1 MILDGVIC
9 QQLGRLHLISSFL
22 QDSIRLQSSTRR
34 CVLRLTTVRMHCSV
48 SISLLLLLA
57 FLVAL
62 PLSAST
68 GRIYVTNSAGNTID
82 VVDSATNKVVQTI
95 KGIEVPHGVNFSP
108 DGKRVYISNE
118 AEAVLDVVNRETGEI
133 IKAVPLSGK
142 PNNIAV
148 TKDGRRIFICIAE
161 KPGALDIVDTVSLQ
175 KAKSIPMKAPLH
187 NVYVTPDGRFAVA
200 GSVRGKF
207 AVVVDVETEEVAW
220 EIAFDQGVRP
230 MAFDA
235 NPDGST
241 RNMFVQLSN
250 VHGFAVVDFA
260 THKEIARIKHPDEPN
275 GFGAIEGRLGTPSH
289 GIGVAPDGKTLW
301 VNSVLANS
309 VFVYSLP
316 DIKLVGHVELP
327 TLDVPGH
334 HAVGST
340 PDWLTFAPDS
350 KTVYVADTALR
361 MVSAIDAKTLKEVAR
376 IKVGEVPKRM
386 NTLALP

>member
-1 MILDGVIC
+1 MSTIIVTK
-9 QQLGRLHLISSFL
+9 RPAFATSF
-22 QDSIRLQSSTRR
+22 
-34 CVLRLTTVRMHCSV
+34 C
-48 SISLLLLLA
+48 LLLTLPFVLL
-57 FLVAL
+57 LS
-62 PLSAST
+62 LSAST
-68 GRIYVTNSAGNTID
+68 GRIYVTNSAGNSVD
-82 VVDSATNKVVQTI
+82 VVDSSTNKVVQVI

-118 AEAVLDVVNRETGEI
+118 SDHVLNVVDRESGDI
-133 IKAVPLSGK
+133 IKSIPLSGR

-148 TKDGRRIFICIAE
+148 TKDGRQIYICIASG
-161 KPGALDIVDTVSLQ
+161 PGALDVVDTTSMEL
-175 KAKSIPMKAPLH
+175 AKSIPMKAPLH

-207 AVVVDVETEEVAW
+207 AVVVDIETAQVAW
-220 EIAFDQGVRP
+220 EVAFDQGVRP

-241 RNMFVQLSN
+241 RHMFVQLSN
-250 VHGFAVVDFA
+250 FHGFAVVDFA
-260 THKEIARIKHPDEPN
+260 THKEVARIKIPDEPN
-275 GFGAIEGRLGTPSH
+275 GFGKIEGRLGTPSH

-301 VNSVLANS
+301 VNSVIANA
-309 VFVYSLP
+309 VFAYSLP
-316 DIKLVGHVELP
+316 DIKLIGHADLP
-327 TLDVPGH
+327 TLDVSGR
-334 HAVGST
+334 HAIGST

-361 MVSAIDAKTLKEVAR
+361 MVSAIDMKSMKEVAR

>member
-1 MILDGVIC
+1 MSLNIAKNHHYGWL
-9 QQLGRLHLISSFL
+9 
-22 QDSIRLQSSTRR
+22 
-34 CVLRLTTVRMHCSV
+34 
-48 SISLLLLLA
+48 SLLLLFVL
-57 FLVAL
+57 LSTL
-62 PLSAST
+62 PLSANT
-68 GRIYVTNSAGNTID
+68 ARVYVTNSAGNTID
-82 VVDSATNKVVQTI
+82 VVDPATNKVVQVI

-118 AEAVLDVVNRETGEI
+118 ADATLEVVDRESGEI
-133 IKAVPLSGK
+133 IKAIPLSGR

-148 TKDGRRIFICIAE
+148 TKDGRHIYICIAQR
-161 KPGALDIVDTVSLQ
+161 PGALDVVDTVSME
-175 KAKSIPMKAPLH
+175 KVKSIPMKAPLH
-187 NVYVTPDGRFAVA
+187 NVYVTPDGRYAVA

-207 AVVVDVETEEVAW
+207 AVAVDTETEQVAW
-220 EIAFDQGVRP
+220 EMPFDQGVRP

-241 RNMFVQLSN
+241 RHMFVQLSN

-260 THKEIARIKHPDEPN
+260 THKETARIKIPDDPN
-275 GFGAIEGRLGTPSH
+275 GFGVIEGRLGTPSH

-316 DIKLVGHVELP
+316 DIKLIGHAELP
-327 TLDVPGH
+327 TLDVPGR
-334 HAVGST
+334 HAIGST

-361 MVSAIDAKTLKEVAR
+361 MVSAIDTKTLKEVAR

>member
-1 MILDGVIC
+1 MLLDGVIC
-9 QQLGRLHLISSFL
+9 QQLSRLHLISSFL
-22 QDSIRLQSSTRR
+22 QESIRLQSSTRR
-34 CVLRLTTVRMHCSV
+34 CVVRLTTERMHCSV
-48 SISLLLLLA
+48 SISLSLLLA

-62 PLSAST
+62 PLSANT
-68 GRIYVTNSAGNTID
+68 ARIYVTNSAGNTID

-118 AEAVLDVVNRETGEI
+118 AEAVLDVVDRETGQI
-133 IKAVPLSGK
+133 IKAVPLSGH

-148 TKDGRRIFICIAE
+148 
-161 KPGALDIVDTVSLQ
+161 
-175 KAKSIPMKAPLH
+175 
-187 NVYVTPDGRFAVA
+187 
-200 GSVRGKF
+200 
-207 AVVVDVETEEVAW
+207 
-220 EIAFDQGVRP
+220 DQGVRP

-289 GIGVAPDGKTLW
+289 GIGVAPDNKTLW

-327 TLDVPGH
+327 TLDVPGRH
-334 HAVGST
+334 VVGST

>member
-1 MILDGVIC
+1 VSATTTRKYIGAC
-9 QQLGRLHLISSFL
+9 QPL
-22 QDSIRLQSSTRR
+22 
-34 CVLRLTTVRMHCSV
+34 
-48 SISLLLLLA
+48 SLLLTLL
-57 FLVAL
+57 LAL
-62 PLSAST
+62 PLSAT
-68 GRIYVTNSAGNTID
+68 TARIYITNSAGNSID
-82 VVDSATNKVVQTI
+82 VVDPATNKVVQVI

-108 DGKRVYISNE
+108 DGKRVYVSNE
-118 AEAVLDVVNRETGEI
+118 ADHVLDVVDQASGEI
-133 IKAVPLSGK
+133 IKTIPLSGR

-148 TKDGRRIFICIAE
+148 TKDGRQIFICIAS
-161 KPGALDIVDTVSLQ
+161 KPGALDVVDAASMEKSL
-175 KAKSIPMKAPLH
+175 SIPMKAPMH
-187 NVYVTPDGRFAVA
+187 NVYITPDGRFAVA
-200 GSVRGKF
+200 GSVPGKF
-207 AVVVDVETEEVAW
+207 AVVVDIETDKVVW
-220 EIAFDQGVRP
+220 DVAFDQGVRP

-241 RNMFVQLSN
+241 RHMFVQLSN

-260 THKEIARIKHPDEPN
+260 THKEVARIKHPDDPT
-275 GFGAIEGRLGTPSH
+275 GFGKEEGRLGTPSH

-316 DIKLVGHVELP
+316 EIKLVGHAELP
-327 TLDVPGH
+327 ALDVAGR

-361 MVSAIDAKTLKEVAR
+361 MVSAIDTKTLKEVAR

-386 NTLALP
+386 NTLEVP

>member
-1 MILDGVIC
+1 MSLAITKEHCGVSRP
-9 QQLGRLHLISSFL
+9 L
-22 QDSIRLQSSTRR
+22 
-34 CVLRLTTVRMHCSV
+34 
-48 SISLLLLLA
+48 SLLLAL
-57 FLVAL
+57 LVAL

-68 GRIYVTNSAGNTID
+68 ARIYVTNSAGNTID
-82 VVDSATNKVVQTI
+82 VVDSATNKVVQVI

-118 AEAVLDVVNRETGEI
+118 TEKVLDIVDRETGEI
-133 IKAVPLSGK
+133 IKAVPLSGH

-161 KPGALDIVDTVSLQ
+161 KPGGLDIVDAASMQ
-175 KAKSIPMKAPLH
+175 KAKTIPMKAPMH

-200 GSVRGKF
+200 GSVPGKF
-207 AVVVDVETEEVAW
+207 AVVVDIETEQVAW

-241 RNMFVQLSN
+241 RHMFVQLSN

-260 THKEIARIKHPDEPN
+260 THKEIARIKHPDVPT
-275 GFGAIEGRLGTPSH
+275 GFGKEEGRLGTPSH
-289 GIGVAPDGKTLW
+289 GIGVAPDNKTLW

-309 VFVYSLP
+309 VFEYSLP
-316 DIKLVGHVELP
+316 DLKLIGHAELP
-327 TLDVPGH
+327 TLDVPGR

>member
-1 MILDGVIC
+1 LLV
-9 QQLGRLHLISSFL
+9 LLI
-22 QDSIRLQSSTRR
+22 
-34 CVLRLTTVRMHCSV
+34 
-48 SISLLLLLA
+48 
-57 FLVAL
+57 AL

-68 GRIYVTNSAGNTID
+68 ARVYVTNSAGNTID
-82 VVDSATNKVVQTI
+82 VVDPATNKVVQVI

-118 AEAVLDVVNRETGEI
+118 AEAVLDVVDRETGEI
-133 IKAVPLSGK
+133 IKAIPLSGH

-161 KPGALDIVDTVSLQ
+161 KPGALDIVDAASLQ

-207 AVVVDVETEEVAW
+207 AVVVDVETEQVAW
-220 EIAFDQGVRP
+220 EVAFDQGVRP

-241 RNMFVQLSN
+241 RHMFVQLSN
-250 VHGFAVVDFA
+250 LHGFAVVDFA
-260 THKEIARIKHPDEPN
+260 THKETARIKLPDEPY
-275 GFGAIEGRLGTPSH
+275 GFGVDEGRLGTPSH
-289 GIGVAPDGKTLW
+289 GIGVAPDNKTLW
-301 VNSVLANS
+301 INSVLANS

-316 DIKLVGHVELP
+316 DIKLVGHAELP
-327 TLDVPGH
+327 TLDVSGR

-340 PDWLTFAPDS
+340 PDWLTFAPDN

>member
-1 MILDGVIC
+1 VSVTTPRERCRVSMLVSVL
-9 QQLGRLHLISSFL
+9 LG
-22 QDSIRLQSSTRR
+22 
-34 CVLRLTTVRMHCSV
+34 
-48 SISLLLLLA
+48 LL
-57 FLVAL
+57 FAL

-68 GRIYVTNSAGNTID
+68 ARVYVTNSAGNTID

-108 DGKRVYISNE
+108 DGKKVYISNE
-118 AEAVLDVVNRETGEI
+118 AEAVLDVVDRETGQI
-133 IKAVPLSGK
+133 IKAIPLSGH

-148 TKDGRRIFICIAE
+148 TKDGRRIFICIAS
-161 KPGALDIVDTVSLQ
+161 KPGALDVVDAASME

-207 AVVVDVETEEVAW
+207 AVVVDVETEQIAW
-220 EIAFDQGVRP
+220 DVSFDQGVRP
-230 MAFDA
+230 MTFDA

-250 VHGFAVVDFA
+250 VHGFAVVDFK
-260 THKEIARIKHPDEPN
+260 THKEIARIKLPDTPN

-289 GIGVAPDGKTLW
+289 GIGVAPDNKTLW
-301 VNSVLANS
+301 VNSVLANA
-309 VFVYSLP
+309 VFEYSLP
-316 DIKLVGHVELP
+316 DLKLVGHVELP
-327 TLDVPGH
+327 TLDRPGQH
-334 HAVGST
+334 LIGST

-361 MVSAIDAKTLKEVAR
+361 MVSSIDAKTLKETAR

>member
-1 MILDGVIC
+1 MSVTTAKEHCGVSRP
-9 QQLGRLHLISSFL
+9 L
-22 QDSIRLQSSTRR
+22 
-34 CVLRLTTVRMHCSV
+34 
-48 SISLLLLLA
+48 SLWLALL
-57 FLVAL
+57 FAL
-62 PLSAST
+62 PVSAT
-68 GRIYVTNSAGNTID
+68 TARIYVTNSAGNTID
-82 VVDSATNKVVQTI
+82 VVDSTTNKVVQTI

-118 AEAVLDVVNRETGEI
+118 SERVLDIVDRESGAIVKTI
-133 IKAVPLSGK
+133 PLSGR

-148 TKDGRRIFICIAE
+148 TKDGRQVFICIAS
-161 KPGALDIVDTVSLQ
+161 KPGALDIVDTVSME
-175 KAKSIPMKAPLH
+175 KSKSIPMKAPLH

-200 GSVRGKF
+200 GSVPGKF
-207 AVVVDVETEEVAW
+207 AVVVDIETDQIAW
-220 EIAFDQGVRP
+220 DVAFDKGVRP

-241 RNMFVQLSN
+241 RHMFVQLSN

-260 THKEIARIKHPDEPN
+260 THKEVARIKHPDEPN

-301 VNSVLANS
+301 VNSVIANA

-316 DIKLVGHVELP
+316 DIKLIGYAALP
-327 TLDVPGH
+327 TLDMPGH
-334 HAVGST
+334 HSIGST

-350 KTVYVADTALR
+350 KTVYVADTALK

>member
-1 MILDGVIC
+1 M
-9 QQLGRLHLISSFL
+9 S
-22 QDSIRLQSSTRR
+22 
-34 CVLRLTTVRMHCSV
+34 LTTITERPALTMSFC
-48 SISLLLLLA
+48 LLLA
-57 FLVAL
+57 LSFVL

-68 GRIYVTNSAGNTID
+68 GRIYVTNSAGNSID
-82 VVDSATNKVVQTI
+82 VVDSTTNKVVQVI

-118 AEAVLDVVNRETGEI
+118 SDHVLDVVDRESGEI
-133 IKAVPLSGK
+133 IKAIPLSGR

-148 TKDGRRIFICIAE
+148 TKDGRQIFICIASA
-161 KPGALDIVDTVSLQ
+161 PGAMDVVDTT
-175 KAKSIPMKAPLH
+175 AMEMTKSIPMTAPLH

-207 AVVVDVETEEVAW
+207 AVAVDIETAKIAW
-220 EIAFDQGVRP
+220 QIPFDEGVRP

-241 RNMFVQLSN
+241 RHMFLQLSN
-250 VHGFAVVDFA
+250 FHGFVVVDFA
-260 THKEIARIKHPDEPN
+260 NHKETARIKFPDEPN
-275 GFGAIEGRLGTPSH
+275 GFGKIEGRLGTPSH

-301 VNSVLANS
+301 VNSVIANA
-309 VFVYSLP
+309 VFAYSLP
-316 DIKLVGHVELP
+316 DIKLIGHADLP
-327 TLDVPGH
+327 TIDVAGR

-340 PDWLTFAPDS
+340 PDWLTFAPDG
-350 KTVYVADTALR
+350 KTIYVADTALR
-361 MVSAIDAKTLKEVAR
+361 MVSAIDMKSMKEVAR

>member
-1 MILDGVIC
+1 MSLTAVRER
-9 QQLGRLHLISSFL
+9 LGL
-22 QDSIRLQSSTRR
+22 ST
-34 CVLRLTTVRMHCSV
+34 LF
-48 SISLLLLLA
+48 SLLLALL
-57 FLVAL
+57 FAL
-62 PLSAST
+62 PSSANT
-68 GRIYVTNSAGNTID
+68 GRIYVTNAAGNSVD
-82 VVDSATNKVVQTI
+82 VVDSATNKVVQVI

-108 DGKRVYISNE
+108 DGKRVYVSNE
-118 AEAVLDVVNRETGEI
+118 SDHVLDVVDRESGEI
-133 IKAVPLSGK
+133 IKAIPLSGR

-148 TKDGRRIFICIAE
+148 TKDGRQIFICIASA
-161 KPGALDIVDTVSLQ
+161 PGAMDIVDTT
-175 KAKSIPMKAPLH
+175 AMEMTKSIPMTAPLH

-207 AVVVDVETEEVAW
+207 AVAVDIETAKIAW
-220 EIAFDQGVRP
+220 QIPFDEGVRP

-241 RNMFVQLSN
+241 RHMFLQLSN
-250 VHGFAVVDFA
+250 FHGFVVVDFA
-260 THKEIARIKHPDEPN
+260 SHKETARIKFPDEPN
-275 GFGAIEGRLGTPSH
+275 GFGKIEGRLGTPSH

-301 VNSVLANS
+301 VNSVIANA
-309 VFVYSLP
+309 VFEYSLP
-316 DIKLVGHVELP
+316 DIKLIGHADLP
-327 TLDVPGH
+327 TLDVAGR

>member
-1 MILDGVIC
+1 MSFATEREHCGVS
-9 QQLGRLHLISSFL
+9 RP
-22 QDSIRLQSSTRR
+22 
-34 CVLRLTTVRMHCSV
+34 V
-48 SISLLLLLA
+48 SLLLALL
-57 FLVAL
+57 FAL

-68 GRIYVTNSAGNTID
+68 ARVYVTNSAGNTID

-118 AEAVLDVVNRETGEI
+118 SEGILDVVDRESGEI
-133 IKAVPLSGK
+133 IKTIPLSGR

-148 TKDGRRIFICIAE
+148 TKDGRQIYICIAS
-161 KPGALDIVDTVSLQ
+161 KPGALDVIDTVSLQ
-175 KAKSIPMKAPLH
+175 KAKSIPMKAPMH

-200 GSVRGKF
+200 GSVPGKF
-207 AVVVDVETEEVAW
+207 AVVVDIETGQVAW
-220 EIAFDQGVRP
+220 EVAFDKGVRP

-241 RNMFVQLSN
+241 RHMFVQLSN

-260 THKEIARIKHPDEPN
+260 THKEVARIKHPDEPS

-327 TLDVPGH
+327 TLDVPGR

-361 MVSAIDAKTLKEVAR
+361 MVSAIDVKSLKEVAR

-386 NTLALP
+386 NALALP

>member
-1 MILDGVIC
+1 V
-9 QQLGRLHLISSFL
+9 S
-22 QDSIRLQSSTRR
+22 
-34 CVLRLTTVRMHCSV
+34 LTTAKEHCGV
-48 SISLLLLLA
+48 SRPLSLLLTLL
-57 FLVAL
+57 FAL

-68 GRIYVTNSAGNTID
+68 ARIYVTNSAGNTID

-118 AEAVLDVVNRETGEI
+118 ADAVLDVVDQATGKI
-133 IKAVPLSGK
+133 IKAIPLSGH

-148 TKDGRRIFICIAE
+148 SKDGRRIFICIAE
-161 KPGALDIVDTVSLQ
+161 KPGALDIVDTTSMQ
-175 KAKSIPMKAPLH
+175 KAKTIPMKAPLH

-207 AVVVDVETEEVAW
+207 AVVVDVETEQVAW
-220 EIAFDQGVRP
+220 EMSFDQGVRP
-230 MAFDA
+230 MAFDW

-241 RNMFVQLSN
+241 RDMFVQLSN
-250 VHGFAVVDFA
+250 LHGFAVVDFK
-260 THKEIARIKHPDEPN
+260 THKEIARTKLPDEPN
-275 GFGAIEGRLGTPSH
+275 GYGAIEGRLGTPSH

-301 VNSVLANS
+301 VNSVIANA

-316 DIKLVGHVELP
+316 DIKLMGHVELP
-327 TLDVPGH
+327 TLDMPGKH
-334 HAVGST
+334 VIGST

-350 KTVYVADTALR
+350 KTVYVADTALK

-376 IKVGEVPKRM
+376 INVGEVPKRM
-386 NTLALP
+386 NAMALP

>member
-1 MILDGVIC
+1 V
-9 QQLGRLHLISSFL
+9 SFTTAKKQCDIARPL
-22 QDSIRLQSSTRR
+22 S
-34 CVLRLTTVRMHCSV
+34 VLLV
-48 SISLLLLLA
+48 L
-57 FLVAL
+57 LVAL
-62 PLSAST
+62 PVSAST
-68 GRIYVTNSAGNTID
+68 ARVYVTNSAGNTID
-82 VVDSATNKVVQTI
+82 VVDTTTNKVVQTI

-108 DGKRVYISNE
+108 DGKKVYISNE
-118 AEAVLDVVNRETGEI
+118 AEAVLDVVDRETGRI
-133 IKAVPLSGK
+133 VKAIPLSGH

-161 KPGALDIVDTVSLQ
+161 KPGALDIVDTASMQ
-175 KAKSIPMKAPLH
+175 KAKSLPMKAPLH

-207 AVVVDVETEEVAW
+207 AVVVDIETEQVAW
-220 EIAFDQGVRP
+220 DIAFDEGVRP
-230 MAFDA
+230 MAIDA

-241 RNMFVQLSN
+241 RNIYVQLSN
-250 VHGFAVVDFA
+250 VHGFAVVDFK
-260 THKEIARIKHPDEPN
+260 THKETARIKFPDSPN
-275 GFGAIEGRLGTPSH
+275 GFGADEGRLGTPSH

-309 VFVYSLP
+309 VFAYSLP
-316 DIKLVGHVELP
+316 DLKLIGHVELP
-327 TLDVPGH
+327 TLDVAGRHP
-334 HAVGST
+334 VGST

-361 MVSAIDAKTLKEVAR
+361 MVSAIDAKNMKEVAR